1 MSPSKAF
8 ARVIG
13 GAALVALSFGGP
25 PSLAQSAGPFAGLAG
40 TWTGGGTVSLA
51 SGASERIRCR
61 ATYAGGGNALQM
73 NLRCASDSYNFNLTS
88 NVQAN
93 GNAIAGSW
101 TETTRNASGSV
112 SGTAS
117 GGQIQARVSGP
128 TFTANLAVAM
138 RGNSQSIGIRSAGTE
153 LTGVNISLSRR

>member
-25 PSLAQSAGPFAGLAG
+25 PGLSQGAGPFAGLAG

-61 ATYAGGGNALQM
+61 ATYAGGGA
-73 NLRCASDSYNFNLTS
+73 
-88 NVQAN
+88 
-93 GNAIAGSW
+93 
-101 TETTRNASGSV
+101 TR
-112 SGTAS
+112 
-117 GGQIQARVSGP
+117 
-128 TFTANLAVAM
+128 FK
-138 RGNSQSIGIRSAGTE
+138 
-153 LTGVNISLSRR
+153 